1 MENSCERIETRKQEF
16 LTEFNELNTA
26 LNEMY
31 DTILL
36 KKRNAYRNNSIVQ
49 TIEDKLRRL
58 EMKRI
63 ELINKYRDEY
73 SIYEA
78 IKAAETTHDYVVNDL
93 RNYSEKKP
101 LLPLNLY
108 PKFPATRPRRSSFS
122 NFVSKIPKISNPLT
136 RRKSFGGKHKNK
148 TRKH

>member
-1 MENSCERIETRKQEF
+1 MENSCERIEKRKQEF
-16 LTEFNELNTA
+16 LAEFKELNNS

-31 DTILL
+31 DSILL
-36 KKRNAYRNNSIVQ
+36 KKRNTYRNNSIVQ

-63 ELINKYRDEY
+63 ELINKYYDEY
-73 SIYEA
+73 TIYEA

-108 PKFPATRPRRSSFS
+108 PKLPAVRPRRSSFS
-122 NFVSKIPKISNPLT
+122 NFISKIPTISNPLT
-136 RRKSFGGKHKNK
+136 RRKSFGGKRR